1 MTTQG
6 NNDSTGIADKQTILG
21 SPLGSE
27 LSEAQATA
35 LAEKIAVFCL
45 KEGDFLL
52 EEGHTDEILYVVVE
66 GRLEVVKCVGGG
78 DCIALQILHAGDMAG
93 ELGFIDGL
101 EHSAGLRAIGNC
113 VIFGLSRENLEG
125 FLQTDPDV
133 TYKVMRSI
141 IRTVHKIL
149 RRMNIQ
155 HVEMQNYIYKQ
166 HGRY

>member
-6 NNDSTGIADKQTILG
+6 NDDSSGIADKQTILG

-27 LSEAQATA
+27 LSEAQAAA
-35 LAEKIAVFCL
+35 LSEKIAVFCL
-45 KEGDFLL
+45 KDGDFLL
-52 EEGHTDEILYVVVE
+52 EEGHTDEILYVVIE
-66 GRLEVVKCVGGG
+66 GKLEVVKCVGGG
-78 DCIALQILHAGDMAG
+78 DCITLQLLHAGDMAG

-101 EHSAGLRAIGNC
+101 THTAGLRAIGNC

-125 FLQTDPDV
+125 FLKTDPEV
-133 TYKVMRSI
+133 TYKVMRSMM
-141 IRTVHKIL
+141 RTVHKIL

-155 HVEMQNYIYKQ
+155 HVEMQNYISKQ